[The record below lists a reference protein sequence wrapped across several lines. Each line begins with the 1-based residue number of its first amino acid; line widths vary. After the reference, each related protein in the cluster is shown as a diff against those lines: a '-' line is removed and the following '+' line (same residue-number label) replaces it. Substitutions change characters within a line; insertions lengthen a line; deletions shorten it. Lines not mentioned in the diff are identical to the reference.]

1 MKVFI
6 FDTKEALFDNLANK
20 YVERIKQ
27 QPNINLGLATG
38 GTPVPLYEKL
48 IEDHKTNKTSWK
60 EVKTF
65 NLDEYIGL
73 PEGHEQSYRT
83 FMNNVLFDHIDINK
97 DNTHIPNGNAKDL
110 AKEAFNYDKLLEKNQ
125 IDIQLLGIGTNA
137 HIGFNEPG
145 SKFDSNTIVVDLAE
159 ETREANVRFFDSM
172 DEVPTTAITMG
183 IGSILKAKKIILVA
197 TGSSKAEAIKNTIE
211 GPISTSVPASILQA
225 HDDVEIYL
233 DKEAARLLENK

>member
-6 FDTKEALFDNLANK
+6 YDTKEDLFKDLANK
-20 YVERIKQ
+20 YSKAIKNN
-27 QPNINLGLATG
+27 PKINLGLATG
-38 GTPVPLYEKL
+38 STPVPLYEEL
-48 IEDHKTNKTSWK
+48 IKDHKENKTSYK
-60 EVKTF
+60 DVKTF

-83 FMNNVLFDHIDINK
+83 FMNNIFFNHIDINLE
-97 DNTHIPNGNAKDL
+97 NTNIPSGSVKDL
-110 AKEAFNYDKLLEKNQ
+110 AMEAFRYDKLLEKNQ

-145 SKFDSNTIVVDLAE
+145 SKFDSNTIIVELAQ
-159 ETREANVRFFDSM
+159 ETRDANVRFFDNM

-197 TGSSKAEAIKNTIE
+197 TGDSKAEAIKNTIE
-211 GPISTSVPASILQA
+211 GPITTDVPASILQA
-225 HDDVEIYL
+225 HENVEIYL
-233 DKEAARLLENK
+233 DKGASKLLSK

>member
-1 MKVFI
+1 MKVYI
-6 FDTKEALFDNLANK
+6 YETKEELFKDLAKK
-20 YVERIKQ
+20 YVNEITKN
-27 QPNINLGLATG
+27 PKINLGLATG
-38 GTPVPLYEKL
+38 STPVPLYEEL
-48 IEDHKTNKTSWK
+48 IKDHKENKTSYK

-83 FMNNVLFDHIDINK
+83 FMNNIFFNHIDINLE
-97 DNTHIPNGNAKDL
+97 NTNIPSGSVKDL
-110 AKEAFNYDKLLEKNQ
+110 SMEAFRYDKLLEKNQ

-145 SKFDSNTIVVDLAE
+145 SKFDSNTIIVDLAQ
-159 ETREANVRFFDSM
+159 ETRDANVRFFDNM

-197 TGSSKAEAIKNTIE
+197 TGESKAEAIKNTIE
-211 GPISTSVPASILQA
+211 GPITTDVPASILQA
-225 HDDVEIYL
+225 HENVEIYL
-233 DKEAARLLENK
+233 DKGASKLLSK

>member
-6 FDTKEALFDNLANK
+6 YDTKEDLFKDLAKK
-20 YVERIKQ
+20 YSEEIKKN
-27 QPNINLGLATG
+27 PKINLGLATG
-38 GTPVPLYEKL
+38 STPVPLYEEL
-48 IEDHKTNKTSWK
+48 IKDHKENKTSYK
-60 EVKTF
+60 DVKTF

-83 FMNNVLFDHIDINK
+83 FMNNIFFNHIDINLE
-97 DNTHIPNGNAKDL
+97 NTNIPSGSVKDL
-110 AKEAFNYDKLLEKNQ
+110 AMEAFRYDKLLEKNQ

-145 SKFDSNTIVVDLAE
+145 SKFDSNTIVVDLAQ
-159 ETREANVRFFDSM
+159 ETRDANVRFFDNM

-197 TGSSKAEAIKNTIE
+197 TGESKAEAIKNTIE
-211 GPISTSVPASILQA
+211 GPITTDVPASILQA
-225 HDDVEIYL
+225 HENVEIYL
-233 DKEAARLLENK
+233 DKGASKLLSK

>member
-1 MKVFI
+1 MKVYI
-6 FDTKEALFDNLANK
+6 YETKEELFKDLAKK
-20 YVERIKQ
+20 YVNEITKN
-27 QPNINLGLATG
+27 PKINLGLATG
-38 GTPVPLYEKL
+38 STPVPLYEEL
-48 IEDHKTNKTSWK
+48 IKDHKENKTSYK

-83 FMNNVLFDHIDINK
+83 FMNNIFFNHIDINLE
-97 DNTHIPNGNAKDL
+97 NTNIPSGSVKDL
-110 AKEAFNYDKLLEKNQ
+110 SMEAFRYDKLLEKNQ

-145 SKFDSNTIVVDLAE
+145 SKFDSNTIIVDLAQ
-159 ETREANVRFFDSM
+159 ETRDANVRFFDNM

-197 TGSSKAEAIKNTIE
+197 TGDSKAEAIKNTIE
-211 GPISTSVPASILQA
+211 GPITTDVPASILQA
-225 HDDVEIYL
+225 HENVEIYL
-233 DKEAARLLENK
+233 DKGASKLLSK